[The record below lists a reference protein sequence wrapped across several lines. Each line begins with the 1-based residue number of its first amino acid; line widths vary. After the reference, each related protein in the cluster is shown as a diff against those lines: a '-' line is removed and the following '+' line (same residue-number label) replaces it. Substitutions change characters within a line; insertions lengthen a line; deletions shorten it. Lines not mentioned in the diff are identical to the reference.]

1 MLCKVTHSAGH
12 VSANYHIVIFERSHM
27 TVRNMQ
33 ARCHV
38 DALFAVDLL
47 SLIDVDMPD

>member
-12 VSANYHIVIFERSHM
+12 VSANYHIVIFERSHV

-33 ARCHV
+33 ARCYV
-38 DALFAVDLL
+38 DALFAVDSL
-47 SLIDVDMPD
+47 SLINVDMPD